1 MAIGIRGAG
10 AIIALAALMVIGVAC
25 GNGAEPAPT
34 QAPPTVGGKTP
45 MVVNGATE
53 ASFDTPEG
61 PVELSLSATP
71 VAGEPLTVR
80 LVAELTGGPDN
91 NRELYCPGQEW
102 QFGDGMGM
110 ATSASCMVWTPS
122 STIQR
127 RFEQTYT
134 YEKAGT
140 LRGHVH
146 LRPRRSDND
155 NGGGPVASR
164 YPPVR
169 GSETSHLPRRARCLR
184 TTSHRRGRC

>member
-1 MAIGIRGAG
+1 
-10 AIIALAALMVIGVAC
+10 
-25 GNGAEPAPT
+25 
-34 QAPPTVGGKTP
+34 

-53 ASFDTPEG
+53 ASYTWSGSASFLSTHTLEG

-102 QFGDGMGM
+102 QFGDGMSM

-127 RFEQTYT
+127 RFEHTYT

-140 LRGHVH
+140 YEVTFTY
-146 LRPRRSDND
+146 
-155 NGGGPVASR
+155 GPAGPITTTVE
-164 YPPVR
+164 VR
-169 GSETSHLPRRARCLR
+169 
-184 TTSHRRGRC
+184 

>member
-1 MAIGIRGAG
+1 MAIGIRGFA
-10 AIIALAALMVIGVAC
+10 AIIAVAALMVIGVAC
-25 GNGAEPAPT
+25 GNGAEPTSLSDEALT

-53 ASFDTPEG
+53 ASFHTTEG

-140 LRGHVH
+140 YEVTFTY
-146 LRPRRSDND
+146 
-155 NGGGPVASR
+155 GPAGPITTTVE
-164 YPPVR
+164 VR
-169 GSETSHLPRRARCLR
+169 
-184 TTSHRRGRC
+184 

>member
-1 MAIGIRGAG
+1 MGGG
-10 AIIALAALMVIGVAC
+10 G
-25 GNGAEPAPT
+25 GNGAEPGWVNGGGARE
-34 QAPPTVGGKTP
+34 AAATVGGRTP

-53 ASFDTPEG
+53 ASFHTPEG
-61 PVELSLSATP
+61 PVELSLGATP

-80 LVAELTGGPDN
+80 LVAELTGGPEN

-140 LRGHVH
+140 YEVTFTY
-146 LRPRRSDND
+146 
-155 NGGGPVASR
+155 GPVG
-164 YPPVR
+164 PITTTVEVR
-169 GSETSHLPRRARCLR
+169 
-184 TTSHRRGRC
+184 